1 MDASVEPEE
10 QVLPEREP
18 GESPSFASWNLVW
31 KLATQDEGR
40 DRALGVGFQDV
51 DTD

>member
-18 GESPSFASWNLVW
+18 GEGPSFASWNLVW
-31 KLATQDEGR
+31 TLATWDEGR
-40 DRALGVGFQDV
+40 DGALGVVFQHV